1 MKLQSIEE
9 LHNLF
14 LGSTGICTDTRKI
27 SKDVL
32 FVALVGENFDGNI
45 FVLEALAQ
53 GAKYA
58 LVSDEKYAT
67 HDSCILV
74 DDTLIILQE
83 LSSYHRDYIDIP
95 ILALT
100 GSNGKTTTKE
110 LCAHVLESKF
120 QLKYT
125 PGNLNNHIGVP
136 LTLLSF
142 DKSINFG
149 IVEMGANHLYEIK
162 RLCEIA
168 KPNFGLITN
177 IGKAHIGEFGGAENI
192 KKAKLE
198 MYDYISAN
206 EGVFFYNQD
215 YPDLKNNVQSYKN
228 SIGYSST
235 LAKGINITIHSTD
248 PFIKYS
254 LGDSVEATLELG
266 GLHNVENV
274 KAAIA
279 VALYFNIQVEE
290 LINQLSSFKAPS
302 NRSQWM
308 NTEENELFMDAYNA
322 NPSSV
327 EMAIEYFRSLTDKD
341 TLVIIGDMLEL
352 GRYSNEEHLA
362 VYTKLV
368 SCELDF
374 YLIGKN
380 FLGSCPDDN
389 RIFSTKELMEEKLIH
404 DKPTGKAILLKAS
417 RSMELETLQKLL

>member
-9 LHNLF
+9 LHDLF
-14 LGSTGICTDTRKI
+14 LSATGICTDTRKI

-32 FVALVGENFDGNI
+32 FVALVGENFDGNM
-45 FVLEALAQ
+45 FALEALAQ

-58 LVSDEKYAT
+58 LVSDRKYLV

-74 DDTLIILQE
+74 DDTLQILQE
-83 LSSYHRDYIDIP
+83 LASYHRDYLDIP

-110 LCAHVLESKF
+110 LCAHILESKF
-120 QLKYT
+120 QLKCT
-125 PGNLNNHIGVP
+125 VGNLNNHIGVP

-198 MYDYISAN
+198 MYDYISAT
-206 EGVFFYNQD
+206 EGIFFYNQD
-215 YPDLKNNVQSYKN
+215 YPLLKNNVESYKN
-228 SIGYSST
+228 SIGYSSS
-235 LAKGINITIHSTD
+235 LRKGINLTINSAD

-254 LGDSVEATLELG
+254 QGDNVEATIELG
-266 GLHNVENV
+266 GLHNVDNV
-274 KAAIA
+274 KAAMAI
-279 VALYFNIQVEE
+279 ALYFDIQLEE
-290 LINQLSSFKAPS
+290 LISQLSSFRAPN
-302 NRSQWM
+302 NRSQWI

-327 EMAIEYFRSLTDKD
+327 EMVVEYFRSLTDKD
-341 TLVIIGDMLEL
+341 TLVILGDMYEL
-352 GRYSNEEHLA
+352 GPYSNEEHFA
-362 VYTKLV
+362 VYNKLI
-368 SCELDF
+368 SSELDF

-380 FLGSCPDDN
+380 FLDSCPDDN
-389 RIFSTKELMEEKLIH
+389 RIFETKELMEEKLIH

-417 RSMELETLQKLL
+417 RSMKLETLQKLL